1 MTNTQPPTTLPPKT
15 EIPELMYVHTVAER
29 LCCSTRKIYTLI
41 QENEIEAVRLGKRG
55 VRVVKSSVVKYL
67 ERGQLDPEEYFR

>member
-1 MTNTQPPTTLPPKT
+1 MTNTQPTPTPKT

-29 LCCSTRKIYTLI
+29 LCCSPRQVYTLI
-41 QENEIEAVRLGKRG
+41 QDKEITAVRLGKRG

-67 ERGQLDPEEYFR
+67 ERGHLDPAEYFR

>member
-1 MTNTQPPTTLPPKT
+1 MTKAHLPATMPPRA

-29 LCCSTRKIYTLI
+29 LCCSSRKIYTLI
-41 QENEIEAVRLGKRG
+41 QENEITAVRLGKRG

-67 ERGQLDPEEYFR
+67 ERGQVDAGEYFR

>member
-1 MTNTQPPTTLPPKT
+1 MTTTQPPATTAPKT
-15 EIPELMYVHTVAER
+15 EIPELMYVHTVAEHLR
-29 LCCSTRKIYTLI
+29 CSTRKIYTLI

-67 ERGQLDPEEYFR
+67 ERGKVDHEEYFR